1 MAWFWKRKAEV
12 KSDPRDTLLTS
23 FFDLERVRIERN
35 AELEAKRHEA
45 ELKRAELELAELE
58 RIGDEKRRDQ
68 LFKTELK
75 ERQRVNTQKMR
86 DAKKEKAARV
96 LQAHPE
102 AVDCE
107 ECAAIAGGREPRHS
121 SDLIRHQLENHKQRF
136 MNGTAGN

>member
-1 MAWFWKRKAEV
+1 MGWFWKRKPVDNAA
-12 KSDPRDTLLTS
+12 SITDPRDTLLSS
-23 FFDLERVRIERN
+23 FFELEKVRIERN

-45 ELKRAELELAELE
+45 DVKRAELELAELE

-75 ERQRVNTQKMR
+75 EKQRAIAQKAR

-96 LQAHPE
+96 AAAHPE

-107 ECAAIAGGREPRHS
+107 ECAALVGGREPRHS
-121 SDLIRHQLENHKQRF
+121 SDLIRHNLENHRQRF
-136 MNGTAGN
+136 MAN